1 MKQTTAS
8 ILVVEDEA
16 VTSLDIQDFLRRSG
30 YAVTGAVTTGE
41 EALEVVSSTRPDLV
55 LMDIQLAGKLDGIE
69 TARSMW
75 SKFQLPSIFLTAFT
89 DEKTLKRAQLAHPH
103 GYLLKPFEE
112 LELKATI
119 DIALDRQQEE
129 PDSSPDTNSTTIGQE
144 SSATQL
150 GEVSLTPLDFLR
162 RVDPFR
168 NLQRET
174 LESLASHSH
183 FYDLD
188 EDTYLINE
196 GSPAGE
202 PFILAKGRLV
212 VMKRS
217 SQGKEFAAD
226 ILAPGDI
233 FGVAA
238 SLSKEDAHCSVISH
252 LPSKILRLPTNTLDK
267 IGEQDLRIY
276 QELFSF
282 SWEKLGRSVKML
294 QIMAYERVEY
304 RIAYVLAEILAD
316 FWTKTPGQKNYHI
329 EITRQQLAELA
340 GTTPETAIRITKIME
355 REGLLDLRRAGI
367 IVLVDIPGLQAITN
381 EDS

>member
-1 MKQTTAS
+1 MKQTAS

-30 YAVTGAVTTGE
+30 YTVAGAVTTGE
-41 EALEVVSSTRPDLV
+41 EALKIVASTQPDLV

-75 SKFQLPSIFLTAFT
+75 SEFQLPSIFLTAFT

-112 LELKATI
+112 LELRATI
-119 DIALDRQQEE
+119 DIALDRQHEE
-129 PDSSPDTNSTTIGQE
+129 AGGSPGASTTPIGQE
-144 SSATQL
+144 SHSTQL
-150 GEVSLTPLDFLR
+150 GEANLTPLDFLR

-168 NLQRET
+168 NLK
-174 LESLASHSH
+174 LEALEQLASHSH
-183 FYDLD
+183 FYDFD
-188 EDTYLINE
+188 EDSYLINE
-196 GSPAGE
+196 GSPAEE
-202 PFILAKGRLV
+202 PFILAEGRLV

-238 SLSKEDAHCSVISH
+238 CLSKEDAYCSIISH
-252 LPSKILRLPTNTLDK
+252 LPSKILRLPLDTLNK
-267 IGEQDLRIY
+267 ISEQDLGIY
-276 QELFSF
+276 KELFSF

-316 FWTKTPGQKNYHI
+316 FWIKPPGQQNYYI
-329 EITRQQLAELA
+329 EMTRQQLAELA

-355 REGLLDLRRAGI
+355 RDGLLDLRKAGVI
-367 IVLVDIPGLQAITN
+367 TLVDIPGLQTITN
-381 EDS
+381 QDS